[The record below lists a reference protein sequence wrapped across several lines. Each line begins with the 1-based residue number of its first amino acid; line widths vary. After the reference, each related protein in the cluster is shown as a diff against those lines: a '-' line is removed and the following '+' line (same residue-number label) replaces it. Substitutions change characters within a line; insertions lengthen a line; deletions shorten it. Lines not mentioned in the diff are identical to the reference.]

1 MEEILNKKN
10 YILLI
15 AIIFVAVSLSGT
27 TYSLFIKVDDTN
39 QFNYKTGILDLEF
52 QEENVIELPEAFP
65 VSDTK
70 GMSYE
75 PYTLSIKNT
84 GSIAYIFDIKVSDN
98 DDNKLI
104 NSKYI
109 KVQIDDNLPI
119 TLQNSNNTLKKNII
133 LYPGETIK
141 FKIKMWLDINTP
153 NTELGKQFNA
163 TLITSGSSF
172 YKTLDE
178 SGANHPSLED
188 NMLPVY
194 YDEYNKVWKKADESN
209 LDASYKWYDYDDKMW
224 ANSIVL
230 KDGEK
235 VIHDIS
241 SKNNNIKN
249 ISNINV
255 TDKNLILE
263 NNKLDINLSK
273 YINKNISI
281 VERLALNDL
290 KHNDIDI
297 ISNDGFNLRYNTKN
311 NNFIIDINGFNI
323 TSNKYIIEENKFYI
337 ITLTMSDKDI
347 NLYINGS
354 SVLNYSMAIN
364 TNYNILTIGGIGNV
378 LVSDLY
384 VYNDILT
391 SKEVN
396 NNYRDNLIL
405 ITDNLVSGYNN
416 FYPMTTDTYYKSS
429 PLGTTIKDSDINE
442 FYVWIPRFKYRLWN
456 VTGEPNIS
464 SYDAYTKGIDIS
476 FEKNKESGGS
486 IYCKDNICYSDEERT
501 ISLTQND
508 NGKYYTPSSFTNNEE
523 LLGFW
528 VGKYE
533 VSNGCKD
540 NCLTNSSDLT
550 ILPNQESW
558 RNNNLSNYYEAIK
571 GKGNSYHI
579 IKNSEWGTISYL
591 SHSKYGI
598 CSNMKCTEI
607 TSNNTYISGKE
618 GKDSTTGNIYGVYD
632 MAGSASEFV
641 MANYTSNNSL
651 ALNNSNFKYNVTI
664 PSTDYD
670 LYSGTNFIL
679 GDATKEILLSS
690 SNTGAWYNNY
700 SVFIDKVN
708 NWFIR
713 GGMAGNEVGNG
724 IFYYNATNDSPSE
737 YITTRVVVR

>member
-255 TDKNLILE
+255 IDKNLILE

-508 NGKYYTPSSFTNNEE
+508 NDKYYTPSSFTNNEE

-679 GDATKEILLSS
+679 GDATKEILLTQSS
-690 SNTGAWYNNY
+690 TGSWDNNY
-700 SVFIDKVN
+700 SIFIDKVN

>member
-52 QEENVIELPEAFP
+52 QEENIIELPEAFP

-75 PYTLSIKNT
+75 PYTLSVKNIGT
-84 GSIAYIFDIKVSDN
+84 IAYIFDLKVSDN

-255 TDKNLILE
+255 IDKNLILE
-263 NNKLDINLSK
+263 NNKLDINLSN

-508 NGKYYTPSSFTNNEE
+508 NDKYYTPSSFTNNEE

-618 GKDSTTGNIYGVYD
+618 GKDSTTGNIYGVFD

-679 GDATKEILLSS
+679 GDATKEILLTQSS
-690 SNTGAWYNNY
+690 TGSWDNNY
-700 SVFIDKVN
+700 SIFIDKVN

>member
-263 NNKLDINLSK
+263 NNKLDINLSN

-508 NGKYYTPSSFTNNEE
+508 NDKYYTPSSFTNNEE

-618 GKDSTTGNIYGVYD
+618 GKDSTTGNIYGVFD

-679 GDATKEILLSS
+679 GDATKEILLTQSS
-690 SNTGAWYNNY
+690 TGSWDNNY
-700 SVFIDKVN
+700 SIFIDKVN

>member
-84 GSIAYIFDIKVSDN
+84 GSIAYIFDLKVSDN

-109 KVQIDDNLPI
+109 KVQLGDNLPI

-209 LDASYKWYDYDDKMW
+209 LDDSYKWYDYDDKMW

-255 TDKNLILE
+255 ADKNLILE
-263 NNKLDINLSK
+263 NNKLDINLSN

-297 ISNDGFNLRYNTKN
+297 ISSDGFNLRYNTKN

-323 TSNKYIIEENKFYI
+323 ISNKYIIEENKFYI
-337 ITLTMSDKDI
+337 ISFTMSDKDI

-354 SVLNYSMAIN
+354 SILNYSMAIN

-508 NGKYYTPSSFTNNEE
+508 NDKYYTPSSFTNNEE

-607 TSNNTYISGKE
+607 ASNNTYISGKE

-679 GDATKEILLSS
+679 GDATKEILLTQSS
-690 SNTGAWYNNY
+690 TGSWDNNY
-700 SVFIDKVN
+700 SIFIDKVN

>member
-75 PYTLSIKNT
+75 PYTLSIKNI
-84 GSIAYIFDIKVSDN
+84 GSIAYIFDLKVSDN

-194 YDEYNKVWKKADESN
+194 YDEYNKVWKKANESN
-209 LDASYKWYDYDDKMW
+209 LDDSYKWYDYDDKMW

-263 NNKLDINLSK
+263 NNKLDINLSN

-297 ISNDGFNLRYNTKN
+297 ISSDGFNLRYNTKN

-337 ITLTMSDKDI
+337 ISFTMSDKDI

-354 SVLNYSMAIN
+354 SILNYSMAIN

-508 NGKYYTPSSFTNNEE
+508 NDKYYTPSSFTNNEE

-607 TSNNTYISGKE
+607 ASNNTYISGKE

-679 GDATKEILLSS
+679 GDATKEILLTQSS
-690 SNTGAWYNNY
+690 TGSWDNNY
-700 SVFIDKVN
+700 SIFIDKVN

>member
-84 GSIAYIFDIKVSDN
+84 GSIAYIFDLKVSDN

-255 TDKNLILE
+255 ADKNLILE
-263 NNKLDINLSK
+263 NNKLDINLSN

-297 ISNDGFNLRYNTKN
+297 ISSDGFNLRYNTKN

-508 NGKYYTPSSFTNNEE
+508 NDKYYTPSSFTNNEE

-618 GKDSTTGNIYGVYD
+618 GKDSTTGNIYGVFD

-679 GDATKEILLSS
+679 GDATKEILLTQSS
-690 SNTGAWYNNY
+690 TGSWDNNY
-700 SVFIDKVN
+700 SIFIDKVN

>member
-52 QEENVIELPEAFP
+52 QEENIIELPEAFP

-75 PYTLSIKNT
+75 PYTLSIKNI
-84 GSIAYIFDIKVSDN
+84 GSIAYIFDLKVSDN

-209 LDASYKWYDYDDKMW
+209 LDDSYKWYDYDDKMW

-255 TDKNLILE
+255 ADKNLILE
-263 NNKLDINLSK
+263 NNKLDINLSN

-297 ISNDGFNLRYNTKN
+297 ISSDGFNLRYNTKN

-337 ITLTMSDKDI
+337 ISFTMSDKDI

-354 SVLNYSMAIN
+354 SILNYSMAIN

-508 NGKYYTPSSFTNNEE
+508 NDKYYTPSSFTNNEE

-607 TSNNTYISGKE
+607 ASNNTYISGKE

-679 GDATKEILLSS
+679 GDATKEILLTQSS
-690 SNTGAWYNNY
+690 TGSWDNNY
-700 SVFIDKVN
+700 SIFIDKVN

>member
-84 GSIAYIFDIKVSDN
+84 GSITYIFDLKVSDN

-263 NNKLDINLSK
+263 NNKLDINLSN

-337 ITLTMSDKDI
+337 ISLTMSDKDI

-416 FYPMTTDTYYKSS
+416 FYPMTTDSYYKSS

-508 NGKYYTPSSFTNNEE
+508 NDKYYTPSSFTNNEE

-618 GKDSTTGNIYGVYD
+618 GKDSTTGNIYGVFD

>member
-75 PYTLSIKNT
+75 PYTLSIKNI
-84 GSIAYIFDIKVSDN
+84 GSIAYIFDLKVSDN

-209 LDASYKWYDYDDKMW
+209 LDDSYKWYDYDDKMW

-255 TDKNLILE
+255 ADKNLILE
-263 NNKLDINLSK
+263 NNKLDINLSN

-297 ISNDGFNLRYNTKN
+297 ISSDGFNLRYNTKN

-323 TSNKYIIEENKFYI
+323 TSNKYIIKENKFYI
-337 ITLTMSDKDI
+337 ISFTMSDKDI

-354 SVLNYSMAIN
+354 SILNYSMAIN

-508 NGKYYTPSSFTNNEE
+508 NDKYYTPSSFTNNEE

-607 TSNNTYISGKE
+607 ASNNTYISGKE

-679 GDATKEILLSS
+679 GDATKEILLTQSS
-690 SNTGAWYNNY
+690 TGSWDNNY
-700 SVFIDKVN
+700 SIFIDKVN

>member
-75 PYTLSIKNT
+75 PYTLSVKNIGT
-84 GSIAYIFDIKVSDN
+84 IAYIFDLKVSDN

-255 TDKNLILE
+255 IDKNLILE

-416 FYPMTTDTYYKSS
+416 FYPMTTDSYYKSS

-540 NCLTNSSDLT
+540 NCLTNSSNFT

-607 TSNNTYISGKE
+607 TSNNTYISGKDE
-618 GKDSTTGNIYGVYD
+618 KDSTTGNIYGVYD

-651 ALNNSNFKYNVTI
+651 ALNNSNFKYNTTI

-690 SNTGAWYNNY
+690 SNTGAWYSNY

-724 IFYYNATNDSPSE
+724 IFYYNATSDNQSE
-737 YITTRVVVR
+737 YISTRVVIR

>member
-75 PYTLSIKNT
+75 PYTLSIKNI
-84 GSIAYIFDIKVSDN
+84 GSIAYIFDLKVSDN

-209 LDASYKWYDYDDKMW
+209 LDDSYKWYDYDDKMW

-255 TDKNLILE
+255 ADKNLILE
-263 NNKLDINLSK
+263 NNKLDINLSN

-297 ISNDGFNLRYNTKN
+297 ISSDGFNLRYNTKN

-323 TSNKYIIEENKFYI
+323 ISNKYIIEENKFYI
-337 ITLTMSDKDI
+337 ISFTMSDKDI

-354 SVLNYSMAIN
+354 SILNYSMAIN

-416 FYPMTTDTYYKSS
+416 FYPMTTDTYYKSC

-508 NGKYYTPSSFTNNEE
+508 NDKYYTPSSFTNNEE

-540 NCLTNSSDLT
+540 NCLTNSSELT

-607 TSNNTYISGKE
+607 ASNNTYISGKE
-618 GKDSTTGNIYGVYD
+618 GKDSTTGNTYGVYD

-679 GDATKEILLSS
+679 GDATKEILLTQSS
-690 SNTGAWYNNY
+690 TGSWDNNY
-700 SVFIDKVN
+700 SIFIDKVN

>member
-52 QEENVIELPEAFP
+52 QEENIIELPEAFP

-75 PYTLSIKNT
+75 PYTLSVKNIGT
-84 GSIAYIFDIKVSDN
+84 IAYIFDLKVSDN

-255 TDKNLILE
+255 IDKNLILE

-297 ISNDGFNLRYNTKN
+297 ISSDGFNLRYNTKN

-337 ITLTMSDKDI
+337 ISLTMSDKDI

-416 FYPMTTDTYYKSS
+416 FYPMTTDSYYKSS

-508 NGKYYTPSSFTNNEE
+508 NDKYYTPSSFTNNEE

-540 NCLTNSSDLT
+540 NCLTNSSNFT

-607 TSNNTYISGKE
+607 TSNNTYISGKDE
-618 GKDSTTGNIYGVYD
+618 KDSTTGNIYGVYD

-641 MANYTSNNSL
+641 MANYSTNNSL
-651 ALNNSNFKYNVTI
+651 ALNNSNFKYNTTI

-690 SNTGAWYNNY
+690 SNTGAWYSNY

-724 IFYYNATNDSPSE
+724 IFYYNATSDNQSE
-737 YITTRVVVR
+737 YISTRVVIR

>member
-75 PYTLSIKNT
+75 SYTLSIKNI
-84 GSIAYIFDIKVSDN
+84 GSIAYIFDLKVSDN

-209 LDASYKWYDYDDKMW
+209 LDDSYKWYDYDDKMW

-255 TDKNLILE
+255 ADKNLILE
-263 NNKLDINLSK
+263 NNKLDINLSN

-297 ISNDGFNLRYNTKN
+297 ISSDGFNLRYNTKK

-337 ITLTMSDKDI
+337 ISFTMSDKDI

-354 SVLNYSMAIN
+354 SILNYSMAIN

-508 NGKYYTPSSFTNNEE
+508 NDKYYTPSSFTNNEE

-607 TSNNTYISGKE
+607 ASNNTYISGKE

-679 GDATKEILLSS
+679 GDATKEILLTQSS
-690 SNTGAWYNNY
+690 TGSWDNNY
-700 SVFIDKVN
+700 SIFIDKVN

>member
-84 GSIAYIFDIKVSDN
+84 GSIAYIFDLKVSDN

-255 TDKNLILE
+255 IDKNLILE

-508 NGKYYTPSSFTNNEE
+508 NDKYYTPSSFTNNEE

-540 NCLTNSSDLT
+540 NYLTNSSNLT

-618 GKDSTTGNIYGVYD
+618 GKDSTTGNIYGVFD

-679 GDATKEILLSS
+679 GDATKEILLTQSS
-690 SNTGAWYNNY
+690 TGSWDNNY
-700 SVFIDKVN
+700 SIFIDKVN

>member
-75 PYTLSIKNT
+75 PYTLSIKNI
-84 GSIAYIFDIKVSDN
+84 GSIAYIFDLKVSDN

-109 KVQIDDNLPI
+109 KVQIDNNLPI

-209 LDASYKWYDYDDKMW
+209 LDDSYKWYDYDDKMW

-255 TDKNLILE
+255 ADKNLILE
-263 NNKLDINLSK
+263 NNKLDINLSN

-281 VERLALNDL
+281 AERLALNDL

-297 ISNDGFNLRYNTKN
+297 ISSDGFNLRYNTKN

-337 ITLTMSDKDI
+337 ISFTMSDKDI

-354 SVLNYSMAIN
+354 SILNYSMAIN

-508 NGKYYTPSSFTNNEE
+508 NDKYYTPSSFTNNEE

-607 TSNNTYISGKE
+607 ASNNTYISGKE

-679 GDATKEILLSS
+679 GDATKEILLTQSS
-690 SNTGAWYNNY
+690 TGSWDNNY
-700 SVFIDKVN
+700 SIFIDKVN

>member
-263 NNKLDINLSK
+263 NNKLDINLSN

-297 ISNDGFNLRYNTKN
+297 ISSDGFNLRYNTKN

-337 ITLTMSDKDI
+337 ISLTMSDKDI

-416 FYPMTTDTYYKSS
+416 FYPMTTDSYYKSS

-508 NGKYYTPSSFTNNEE
+508 NDKYYTPSSFTNNEE

-540 NCLTNSSDLT
+540 NCLTNSSNFT

-618 GKDSTTGNIYGVYD
+618 GKDSTTGNIYGVFD

-679 GDATKEILLSS
+679 GDATKEILLTQSS
-690 SNTGAWYNNY
+690 TGSWDNNY
-700 SVFIDKVN
+700 SIFIDKVN

>member
-255 TDKNLILE
+255 IDKNLILE

-337 ITLTMSDKDI
+337 ISLTMSDKDI

-416 FYPMTTDTYYKSS
+416 FYPMTTDSYYKSS

-607 TSNNTYISGKE
+607 TSNNTYISGKNE
-618 GKDSTTGNIYGVYD
+618 KDSTTGNIYGVYD

-641 MANYTSNNSL
+641 MANYSTNNSL
-651 ALNNSNFKYNVTI
+651 ALNNSNFKYNTTI

-679 GDATKEILLSS
+679 GDATKEILLTQSS
-690 SNTGAWYNNY
+690 TGSWDNNY
-700 SVFIDKVN
+700 SIFIDKVN

>member
-255 TDKNLILE
+255 IDKNLILE
-263 NNKLDINLSK
+263 NNKLDINLSN

-508 NGKYYTPSSFTNNEE
+508 NDKYYTPSSFTNNEE

-679 GDATKEILLSS
+679 GDATKEILLTQSS
-690 SNTGAWYNNY
+690 TGSWDNNY
-700 SVFIDKVN
+700 SIFIDKVN

>member
-255 TDKNLILE
+255 IDKNLILE

-416 FYPMTTDTYYKSS
+416 FYPMTTDSYYKSS

-508 NGKYYTPSSFTNNEE
+508 NDKYYTPSSFTNNEE

-618 GKDSTTGNIYGVYD
+618 GKDSTTGNIYGVFD

-679 GDATKEILLSS
+679 GDATKEILLTQSS
-690 SNTGAWYNNY
+690 TGSWDNNY
-700 SVFIDKVN
+700 SIFIDKVN

>member
-255 TDKNLILE
+255 IDKNLILE
-263 NNKLDINLSK
+263 NNKLDIYLSN

-337 ITLTMSDKDI
+337 ISLTMSDKDI

-618 GKDSTTGNIYGVYD
+618 GKDSTTGNIYGVFD

>member
-75 PYTLSIKNT
+75 PYTLSIKNI
-84 GSIAYIFDIKVSDN
+84 GSIAYIFDLKVSDN

-209 LDASYKWYDYDDKMW
+209 LDDSYKWYDYDDKMW

-255 TDKNLILE
+255 ADKNLILE
-263 NNKLDINLSK
+263 NNKLDINLSN

-297 ISNDGFNLRYNTKN
+297 ISSDGFNLRYNTKK

-337 ITLTMSDKDI
+337 ISFTMSDKDI

-354 SVLNYSMAIN
+354 SILNYSMAIN

-508 NGKYYTPSSFTNNEE
+508 NDKYYTPSSFTNNEE

-607 TSNNTYISGKE
+607 ASNNTYISGKE

-679 GDATKEILLSS
+679 GDATKEILLTQSS
-690 SNTGAWYNNY
+690 TGSWDNNY
-700 SVFIDKVN
+700 SIFIDKVN

>member
-52 QEENVIELPEAFP
+52 QEENIIELPEAFP

-84 GSIAYIFDIKVSDN
+84 GSIAYIFDLKVSDN

-263 NNKLDINLSK
+263 NNKLDINLSN

-416 FYPMTTDTYYKSS
+416 FYPMTTDSYYKSS

-508 NGKYYTPSSFTNNEE
+508 NDKYYTPSSFTNNEE

-618 GKDSTTGNIYGVYD
+618 GKDSTTGNIYGVFD

-679 GDATKEILLSS
+679 GDATKEILLTQSS
-690 SNTGAWYNNY
+690 TGSWDNNY
-700 SVFIDKVN
+700 SIFIDKVN

>member
-52 QEENVIELPEAFP
+52 QEENIIELPEAFP

-75 PYTLSIKNT
+75 PYTLSVKNIGT
-84 GSIAYIFDIKVSDN
+84 IAYIFDLKVSDN

-255 TDKNLILE
+255 IDKNLILE

-364 TNYNILTIGGIGNV
+364 TNYNILNDRI

-416 FYPMTTDTYYKSS
+416 FYPMTTDSYYKSS

-508 NGKYYTPSSFTNNEE
+508 NDKYYTPSSFTNNEE

-607 TSNNTYISGKE
+607 TSNNTYISGKDE
-618 GKDSTTGNIYGVYD
+618 KDSTTGNIYGVYD

-641 MANYTSNNSL
+641 MANYSTNNSL
-651 ALNNSNFKYNVTI
+651 ALNNSNFKYNTTI

-724 IFYYNATNDSPSE
+724 IFYYNATSDNQSE
-737 YITTRVVVR
+737 YISTRVVIR

>member
-255 TDKNLILE
+255 IDKNLILE
-263 NNKLDINLSK
+263 NNKLDIYLSN

-337 ITLTMSDKDI
+337 ISLTMSDKDI

-508 NGKYYTPSSFTNNEE
+508 NDKYYTPSSFTNNEE

-618 GKDSTTGNIYGVYD
+618 GKDSTTGNIYGVFD

-651 ALNNSNFKYNVTI
+651 SLNNSNFKYNVTI

-679 GDATKEILLSS
+679 GDATKEILLTQSS
-690 SNTGAWYNNY
+690 TGSWDNNY
-700 SVFIDKVN
+700 SIFIDKVN

>member
-75 PYTLSIKNT
+75 PYTLSVKNIGT
-84 GSIAYIFDIKVSDN
+84 IAYIFDLKVSDN

-255 TDKNLILE
+255 IDKNLILE

-508 NGKYYTPSSFTNNEE
+508 NDKYYTPSSFTNNEE

-618 GKDSTTGNIYGVYD
+618 GKDSTTGNIYGVFD

-679 GDATKEILLSS
+679 GDATKEILLTQSS
-690 SNTGAWYNNY
+690 TGSWDNNY
-700 SVFIDKVN
+700 SIFIDKVN

>member
-84 GSIAYIFDIKVSDN
+84 GSIAYIFDLKVSDN

-255 TDKNLILE
+255 IDKNLILE
-263 NNKLDINLSK
+263 NNKLDINLSN

-416 FYPMTTDTYYKSS
+416 FYPMTTDSYYKSS

-618 GKDSTTGNIYGVYD
+618 GKDSTTGNIYGVFD

-679 GDATKEILLSS
+679 GDATKEILLTQSS
-690 SNTGAWYNNY
+690 TGSWDNNY
-700 SVFIDKVN
+700 SIFIDKVN

>member
-84 GSIAYIFDIKVSDN
+84 GSIAYIFDLKVSDN

-209 LDASYKWYDYDDKMW
+209 LDDSYKWYDYDDKMW

-255 TDKNLILE
+255 ADKNLILE
-263 NNKLDINLSK
+263 NNKLDINLSN

-297 ISNDGFNLRYNTKN
+297 ISSNGFNLRYNTKN

-337 ITLTMSDKDI
+337 ISFTMSDKDI

-354 SVLNYSMAIN
+354 SILNYSMAIN

-508 NGKYYTPSSFTNNEE
+508 NDKYYTPSSFTNNEE

-533 VSNGCKD
+533 VSNGCKY

-607 TSNNTYISGKE
+607 ASNNTYISGKE

-679 GDATKEILLSS
+679 GDATKEILLTQSS
-690 SNTGAWYNNY
+690 TGSWDNNY
-700 SVFIDKVN
+700 SIFIDKVN

>member
-52 QEENVIELPEAFP
+52 QEENIIELPEAFP

-75 PYTLSIKNT
+75 PYTLSVKNIGT
-84 GSIAYIFDIKVSDN
+84 IAYIFDLKVSDN

-255 TDKNLILE
+255 IDKNLILE

-297 ISNDGFNLRYNTKN
+297 ISSDGFNLRYNTKN

-337 ITLTMSDKDI
+337 ISLTMSDKDI

-416 FYPMTTDTYYKSS
+416 FYPITTDSYYKSS

-508 NGKYYTPSSFTNNEE
+508 NDKYYTPSSFTNNEE

-540 NCLTNSSDLT
+540 NCLTNSSNLT

-618 GKDSTTGNIYGVYD
+618 GKDSTTGNIYGVFD

-724 IFYYNATNDSPSE
+724 IFYYNATSDNQSE
-737 YITTRVVVR
+737 YISTRVVIR

>member
-255 TDKNLILE
+255 IDKNLILE

-508 NGKYYTPSSFTNNEE
+508 NDKYYTPSSFTNNEE

-618 GKDSTTGNIYGVYD
+618 GKDSTTGNIYGVFD

-679 GDATKEILLSS
+679 GDATKEILLTQSS
-690 SNTGAWYNNY
+690 TGSWDNNY
-700 SVFIDKVN
+700 SIFIDKVN

>member
-52 QEENVIELPEAFP
+52 QEENIIELPEAFP

-75 PYTLSIKNT
+75 PYTLSVKNIGT
-84 GSIAYIFDIKVSDN
+84 IAYIFDLKVSDN

-255 TDKNLILE
+255 IDKNLILE
-263 NNKLDINLSK
+263 NNKLDISLSK

-311 NNFIIDINGFNI
+311 NNFIIEINGFNI

-337 ITLTMSDKDI
+337 ISLTMSDKDI

-618 GKDSTTGNIYGVYD
+618 GKDSTTGNIYGVFD

-679 GDATKEILLSS
+679 GDATKEILLTQSS
-690 SNTGAWYNNY
+690 TGSWDNNY
-700 SVFIDKVN
+700 SIFIDKVN

>member
-75 PYTLSIKNT
+75 PYTLSVKNIGT
-84 GSIAYIFDIKVSDN
+84 IAYIFDLKVSDN

-508 NGKYYTPSSFTNNEE
+508 NDKYYTPSSFTNNEE

-618 GKDSTTGNIYGVYD
+618 GKDSTTGNIYGVFD

-679 GDATKEILLSS
+679 GDATKEILLTQSS
-690 SNTGAWYNNY
+690 TGSWDNNY
-700 SVFIDKVN
+700 SIFIDKVN

>member
-52 QEENVIELPEAFP
+52 QEENIIELPEAFP

-75 PYTLSIKNT
+75 PYTLSVKNIGT
-84 GSIAYIFDIKVSDN
+84 IAYIFDLKVSDN

-255 TDKNLILE
+255 IDKNLILE
-263 NNKLDINLSK
+263 NNKLDINLSN

-416 FYPMTTDTYYKSS
+416 FYPMTTDSYYKSS

-508 NGKYYTPSSFTNNEE
+508 NDKYYTPSSFTNNEE

-679 GDATKEILLSS
+679 GDATKEILLTQSS
-690 SNTGAWYNNY
+690 TGSWDNNY
-700 SVFIDKVN
+700 SIFIDKVN

>member
-75 PYTLSIKNT
+75 PYTLSVKNI

-255 TDKNLILE
+255 IDKNLILE

-364 TNYNILTIGGIGNV
+364 TNYNILTTGGIGNV

-416 FYPMTTDTYYKSS
+416 FYPMTTDSYYKSS

-508 NGKYYTPSSFTNNEE
+508 NDKYYTPSSFTNNEE

-618 GKDSTTGNIYGVYD
+618 GKDSTTGNIYGVFD

-679 GDATKEILLSS
+679 GDATKEILLTQSS
-690 SNTGAWYNNY
+690 TGSWDNNY
-700 SVFIDKVN
+700 SIFIDKVN

>member
-255 TDKNLILE
+255 IDKNLILE

-297 ISNDGFNLRYNTKN
+297 ISSDGFNLRYNTKN

-508 NGKYYTPSSFTNNEE
+508 NDKYYTPSSFTNNEE

-679 GDATKEILLSS
+679 GDATKEILLTQSS
-690 SNTGAWYNNY
+690 TGSWDNNY
-700 SVFIDKVN
+700 SIFIDKVN

>member
-52 QEENVIELPEAFP
+52 QEENIIELPEAFP

-75 PYTLSIKNT
+75 PYTLSVKNIGT
-84 GSIAYIFDIKVSDN
+84 IAYIFDLKVSDN

-255 TDKNLILE
+255 IDKNLILE

-337 ITLTMSDKDI
+337 ISLTMSDKDI

-607 TSNNTYISGKE
+607 TSNNTYISGKNE
-618 GKDSTTGNIYGVYD
+618 KDSTTGNIYGVFD

-724 IFYYNATNDSPSE
+724 IFYYNATSDNQSE
-737 YITTRVVVR
+737 YISTRVVIR

>member
-255 TDKNLILE
+255 ADKNLILE
-263 NNKLDINLSK
+263 NNKLDINLSN

>member
-52 QEENVIELPEAFP
+52 QEENIIELPEAFP

-75 PYTLSIKNT
+75 PYTLSVKNIGT
-84 GSIAYIFDIKVSDN
+84 IAYIFDLKVSDN

-255 TDKNLILE
+255 IDKNLILE

-405 ITDNLVSGYNN
+405 ITDNLISGYNN

-508 NGKYYTPSSFTNNEE
+508 NDKYYTPSSFTNNEE

-607 TSNNTYISGKE
+607 TSNNTYISGKNE
-618 GKDSTTGNIYGVYD
+618 KDSTTGNIYGVYD

-713 GGMAGNEVGNG
+713 GGMSGNEVGNG
-724 IFYYNATNDSPSE
+724 IFYYNATSDNQSE
-737 YITTRVVVR
+737 YISTRVVIR

>member
-52 QEENVIELPEAFP
+52 QEENIIELPEAFP

-75 PYTLSIKNT
+75 PYTLSVKNIGT
-84 GSIAYIFDIKVSDN
+84 IAYIFDLKVSDN

-255 TDKNLILE
+255 IDKNLILE

-337 ITLTMSDKDI
+337 ISLTMSDKDI

-416 FYPMTTDTYYKSS
+416 FYPMTTDSYYKSS

-618 GKDSTTGNIYGVYD
+618 GKDSTTGNIYGVFD

-641 MANYTSNNSL
+641 MANYTSTNYL

-679 GDATKEILLSS
+679 GDATKEILLTQSS
-690 SNTGAWYNNY
+690 TGSWDNNY
-700 SVFIDKVN
+700 SIFIDKVN

>member
-84 GSIAYIFDIKVSDN
+84 GSIAYIFDLKVSDN

-263 NNKLDINLSK
+263 NNKLDINLSN

-311 NNFIIDINGFNI
+311 NNFIIEINGFNI

-618 GKDSTTGNIYGVYD
+618 GKDSTTGNIYGVFD

-679 GDATKEILLSS
+679 GDATKEILLTQSS
-690 SNTGAWYNNY
+690 TGSWDNNY
-700 SVFIDKVN
+700 SIFIDKVN